1 VLGYEISEVD
11 LSKASELTFTK
22 QDTEILPY
30 SDERK
35 ISLRDLING
44 SASNKETFAATY
56 QRALRFKVLG
66 YEISEVDLSKAS
78 ELTFTKQ
85 DIEILPY
92 DDRREIEIR
101 KVLEASLKLKLSV
114 GAVLERVTL
123 LKAVSYKTPDLDAG
137 LFRQFRITKEE
148 LSALPRDEDL
158 LNNLLK
164 TAAELREPVIRTFT
178 RLLLMTERH
187 ANISGAEIAAG
198 KYRYHSGSAFT
209 DADWLQT
216 LNIRLMIAAF
226 VQRESVG
233 KTLQGIKHFTPSGI
247 RLPYAPDEL
256 EDLLVETK
264 DFALLAGRQYLID
277 AQNLKVL
284 SGNGGLIDRFL
295 SWVRGGTPQSS
306 EDKLLQGLRKFLSS
320 WRTEGEGKSEIDLFR
335 IVKYLEK
342 QQFCFDITDPD
353 GQVELLAKELG
364 ESVQTV
370 TSKLRNFQRL
380 GRRQDK

>member
-1 VLGYEISEVD
+1 
-11 LSKASELTFTK
+11 
-22 QDTEILPY
+22 
-30 SDERK
+30 
-35 ISLRDLING
+35 
-44 SASNKETFAATY
+44 
-56 QRALRFKVLG
+56 
-66 YEISEVDLSKAS
+66 
-78 ELTFTKQ
+78 
-85 DIEILPY
+85 
-92 DDRREIEIR
+92 
-101 KVLEASLKLKLSV
+101 
-114 GAVLERVTL
+114 
-123 LKAVSYKTPDLDAG
+123 
-137 LFRQFRITKEE
+137 
-148 LSALPRDEDL
+148 
-158 LNNLLK
+158 
-164 TAAELREPVIRTFT
+164 
-178 RLLLMTERH
+178 
-187 ANISGAEIAAG
+187 
-198 KYRYHSGSAFT
+198 
-209 DADWLQT
+209 
-216 LNIRLMIAAF
+216 MIAAF